1 MIYSMN
7 VAEAHKITGGLSNP
21 SKMPGKAHNISAF
34 DCIMGS
40 ELAEK
45 ENSVCSDCYARK
57 GRYRFANVQN
67 ALKRRLAA
75 LDHPLWIPAMVRL
88 IGKQEYFRWFDSG
101 DLQSVLHLEKILA
114 VIELTPDT
122 KHWLPTKEYSIIKE
136 YLYMTNTNVLPK
148 NVVVRLSAFFIDQ
161 LPKIGS
167 YYKARGVL
175 GSMVYKDKSTIED
188 TDVYGCPAYTQD
200 NECGDCRACWERDHE
215 IVGYP
220 KH

>member
-1 MIYSMN
+1 MK

-114 VIELTPDT
+114 VIEQTPDT
-122 KHWLPTKEYSIIKE
+122 QHWLPTKEYSIIKE
-136 YLYMTNTNVLPK
+136 YLQWNVFPK
-148 NVVVRLSAFFIDQ
+148 NVVVRLSGFFIDQ
-161 LPKIGS
+161 LPKIS
-167 YYKARGVL
+167 SLCKARGVL
-175 GSMVYKDKSTIED
+175 GSMVYKDKANIASLILHSG
-188 TDVYGCPAYTQD
+188 VYGCPASTQD
-200 NECGDCRACWERDHE
+200 NECGNCRACWERDHE

>member
-1 MIYSMN
+1 MK
-7 VAEAHKITGGLSNP
+7 VAEAHKITGGLSTP

-40 ELAEK
+40 EVAEK
-45 ENSVCSDCYARK
+45 ENRVCSDCYARK

-114 VIELTPDT
+114 VVSLTPDT

-136 YLYMTNTNVLPK
+136 YLEAGNVLPQ
-148 NVVVRLSAFFIDQ
+148 NVVVRLSGFFIDQ
-161 LPKIGS
+161 LPKIS
-167 YYKARGVL
+167 SFYKDRGVL
-175 GSMVYKDKSTIED
+175 GSMVYKDKADIALLILHSG
-188 TDVYGCPAYTQD
+188 VYGGPAYTQD
-200 NECGDCRACWERDHE
+200 NECGNCRACWENDFE